1 MVTLH
6 TIDGGTVNAINDA
19 LLYDFIIGQN
29 GIATGATVTSEGA
42 LLLHIDSGWGV
53 INGRIF
59 SIEAETVSATPS
71 TSGTVKGRLILQ
83 IDITNTTNPITFVT
97 QAAATLPALQQ
108 EDINNNGTIY
118 QLPIATY
125 DVNEVAVSNLQMVAP
140 SVEAI
145 KERIDSAVRKA
156 NAAIPKSLTHNPIT
170 STSDDTIANWK
181 NLGIGVAWY
190 DTANCLI
197 DQPAQWGYLINICM
211 DTNNDVRQFFCA
223 QPSADV
229 YWRAGNEDG
238 WQGSWHRM
246 PSVDANNMFTGVL
259 VAKPVN
265 YTGDAIRNILP
276 CDSSWKVVSTD
287 KIVTLRK

>member
-53 INGRIF
+53 IKGRIF
-59 SIEAETVSATPS
+59 SIEAETISATPS

-83 IDITNTTNPITFVT
+83 IDITNTTSPVTFVT

-108 EDINNNGTIY
+108 EDINGNGTIF

-145 KERIDSAVRKA
+145 KGRIDSAQNTA
-156 NAAIPKSLTHNPIT
+156 
-170 STSDDTIANWK
+170 
-181 NLGIGVAWY
+181 
-190 DTANCLI
+190 DTALNNQKSAVL
-197 DQPAQWGYLINICM
+197 WENGTLSGSFTGKKININFM
-211 DTNNDVRQFFCA
+211 QYKMLLILFLREEGYINDIISITTFGNARYYPLSINNGYIYMRSFLISSDGILFDNALEVSTLGSYGTNN
-223 QPSADV
+223 
-229 YWRAGNEDG
+229 
-238 WQGSWHRM
+238 
-246 PSVDANNMFTGVL
+246 NNLIPYKVIG
-259 VAKPVN
+259 
-265 YTGDAIRNILP
+265 IL
-276 CDSSWKVVSTD
+276 K
-287 KIVTLRK
+287 

>member
-6 TIDGGTVNAINDA
+6 TIDGGIVNAINDA

-53 INGRIF
+53 IKGRIF
-59 SIEAETVSATPS
+59 SITAESISATPS

-108 EDINNNGTIY
+108 EDINSNGTIF

-140 SVEAI
+140 VVEAVKKADLAINDENGNNII
-145 KERIDSAVRKA
+145 KTYATKEALNKKSDLKILEFSQYDIPA
-156 NAAIPKSLTHNPIT
+156 NLKFSGEVKTRRLAALLYVFGQNGPIEPIT
-170 STSDDTIANWK
+170 
-181 NLGIGVAWY
+181 IGF
-190 DTANCLI
+190 D
-197 DQPAQWGYLINICM
+197 
-211 DTNNDVRQFFCA
+211 
-223 QPSADV
+223 
-229 YWRAGNEDG
+229 
-238 WQGSWHRM
+238 
-246 PSVDANNMFTGVL
+246 
-259 VAKPVN
+259 
-265 YTGDAIRNILP
+265 GDAGISLAQNLYVTVSSNTHGITRGSTGAVYIPANINNNWGGYTILLIQ
-276 CDSSWKVVSTD
+276 SNLNVEIEYVN
-287 KIVTLRK
+287 

>member
-19 LLYDFIIGQN
+19 LLYDFVIGQN

-53 INGRIF
+53 IKGRIF

-71 TSGTVKGRLILQ
+71 ASGTVKGRLILQ

-108 EDINNNGTIY
+108 EDINGNGTIF

-140 SVEAI
+140 VVEAV
-145 KERIDSAVRKA
+145 KQQIDSVRS
-156 NAAIPKSLTHNPIT
+156 AA
-170 STSDDTIANWK
+170 WK
-181 NLGIGVAWY
+181 TLWTNTNIGSFNEQ
-190 DTANCLI
+190 T
-197 DQPAQWGYLINICM
+197 ININTQRYSWFLVTYIQFLNTPYSYITHIVPKGRSVSPLM
-211 DTNNDVRQFFCA
+211 VLGNNLQLA
-223 QPSADV
+223 
-229 YWRAGNEDG
+229 Y
-238 WQGSWHRM
+238 
-246 PSVDANNMFTGVL
+246 
-259 VAKPVN
+259 
-265 YTGDAIRNILP
+265 RNIENLTDYAVTFSHCYKFVP
-276 CDSSWKVVSTD
+276 GTIQQVVEDTWLIPYSIIGI
-287 KIVTLRK
+287 K

>member
-53 INGRIF
+53 IKGRIF
-59 SIEAETVSATPS
+59 SITAESISATPS

-108 EDINNNGTIY
+108 EDINGNGTIF
-118 QLPIATY
+118 QLPIAIY

-140 SVEAI
+140 VVKAF
-145 KERIDSAVRKA
+145 KGRIDSVRSAASAAQGTADTAVSKA
-156 NAAIPKSLTHNPIT
+156 NAAQNTANNAMPKSGGQFTGEVYSSNKTHHPATGCFRNIEVWQYGQQV
-170 STSDDTIANWK
+170 ST
-181 NLGIGVAWY
+181 G
-190 DTANCLI
+190 
-197 DQPAQWGYLINICM
+197 LINM
-211 DTNNDVRQFFCA
+211 
-223 QPSADV
+223 
-229 YWRAGNEDG
+229 
-238 WQGSWHRM
+238 HR
-246 PSVDANNMFTGVL
+246 
-259 VAKPVN
+259 K
-265 YTGDAIRNILP
+265 
-276 CDSSWKVVSTD
+276 
-287 KIVTLRK
+287 

>member
-29 GIATGATVTSEGA
+29 GIASGATVTSEGA

-53 INGRIF
+53 IKGRIF

-108 EDINNNGTIY
+108 EDINGNGTIF
-118 QLPIATY
+118 QLAIATY

-140 SVEAI
+140 VVEAV
-145 KERIDSAVRKA
+145 KQQIDSARSTA
-156 NAAIPKSLTHNPIT
+156 LAAQ
-170 STSDDTIANWK
+170 STA
-181 NLGIGVAWY
+181 
-190 DTANCLI
+190 DTALNNQKMEVLWENNNPTVDFYQQTVNFNTLSYNFFLVILNKSVSSNGEYVSITMGYNMTCSVTSIVYGKLVERDVNISANSATFTRGLVQNSYEVLTENNSFLI
-197 DQPAQWGYLINICM
+197 
-211 DTNNDVRQFFCA
+211 
-223 QPSADV
+223 
-229 YWRAGNEDG
+229 
-238 WQGSWHRM
+238 
-246 PSVDANNMFTGVL
+246 
-259 VAKPVN
+259 PVKII
-265 YTGDAIRNILP
+265 GIL
-276 CDSSWKVVSTD
+276 K
-287 KIVTLRK
+287 

>member
-6 TIDGGTVNAINDA
+6 TVDGGIVNAINDA

-53 INGRIF
+53 IKGRIF

-71 TSGTVKGRLILQ
+71 TTGTVKGRLILQ

-140 SVEAI
+140 IISSGLKKELLWSNADTSVPFNDQLLYI
-145 KERIDSAVRKA
+145 
-156 NAAIPKSLTHNPIT
+156 NASEY
-170 STSDDTIANWK
+170 STLI
-181 NLGIGVAWY
+181 IVMRQ
-190 DTANCLI
+190 DTAHDYFSNFYVNTDKGIRIVLSTANYSNFNI
-197 DQPAQWGYLINICM
+197 ISRDVSVNSDNLNFSSGYKAS
-211 DTNNDVRQFFCA
+211 TYGKYTESNDVLI
-223 QPSADV
+223 P
-229 YWRAGNEDG
+229 YKIY
-238 WQGSWHRM
+238 
-246 PSVDANNMFTGVL
+246 GV
-259 VAKPVN
+259 K
-265 YTGDAIRNILP
+265 
-276 CDSSWKVVSTD
+276 
-287 KIVTLRK
+287 

>member
-53 INGRIF
+53 IKGRIF
-59 SIEAETVSATPS
+59 SIEEETVSATPS
-71 TSGTVKGRLILQ
+71 TTGTVKGRLILQ

-108 EDINNNGTIY
+108 EDINGNGTIF

-140 SVEAI
+140 VVEAS
-145 KERIDSAVRKA
+145 KERIDGVQSTANTAQSTADTAVAKA
-156 NAAIPKSLTHNPIT
+156 NAAQN
-170 STSDDTIANWK
+170 
-181 NLGIGVAWY
+181 
-190 DTANCLI
+190 TANN
-197 DQPAQWGYLINICM
+197 A
-211 DTNNDVRQFFCA
+211 
-223 QPSADV
+223 
-229 YWRAGNEDG
+229 
-238 WQGSWHRM
+238 M
-246 PSVDANNMFTGVL
+246 PISGGTFTGAV
-259 VAKPVN
+259 VADSGIKA
-265 YTGDAIRNILP
+265 GDYLRNIAIKGNTGIDVP
-276 CDSSWKVVSTD
+276 TMWVFFR
-287 KIVTLRK
+287 RK

>member
-53 INGRIF
+53 IKGRIF

-71 TSGTVKGRLILQ
+71 ASGTVKGRLILQ

-108 EDINNNGTIY
+108 EDINGNGTIF

-140 SVEAI
+140 IISSGL
-145 KERIDSAVRKA
+145 K
-156 NAAIPKSLTHNPIT
+156 
-170 STSDDTIANWK
+170 K
-181 NLGIGVAWY
+181 NLLWSNADTSVPFNDQLIYINASQYSALIIVMKQDITNNFFYNFYVNTDKGMRTVLSSVNYSNFKIIARDMSISSDNVNLSDGYESPTYGKY
-190 DTANCLI
+190 DR
-197 DQPAQWGYLINICM
+197 
-211 DTNNDVRQFFCA
+211 NNDVLIPCKI
-223 QPSADV
+223 
-229 YWRAGNEDG
+229 Y
-238 WQGSWHRM
+238 
-246 PSVDANNMFTGVL
+246 GV
-259 VAKPVN
+259 K
-265 YTGDAIRNILP
+265 
-276 CDSSWKVVSTD
+276 
-287 KIVTLRK
+287 

>member
-53 INGRIF
+53 IKGRIF

-83 IDITNTTNPITFVT
+83 IDITNTTDPITFVT

-140 SVEAI
+140 VVKAI
-145 KERIDSAVRKA
+145 KGRIDSARSAA
-156 NAAIPKSLTHNPIT
+156 NAAQS
-170 STSDDTIANWK
+170 
-181 NLGIGVAWY
+181 
-190 DTANCLI
+190 TANQALNGNFKNYVFNF
-197 DQPAQWGYLINICM
+197 D
-211 DTNNDVRQFFCA
+211 NDVTISFSGYGWTRCVLGLVLVSGQSGCTE
-223 QPSADV
+223 PISISITGD
-229 YWRAGNEDG
+229 GNEHTYTTESIFVSNNTYG
-238 WQGSWHRM
+238 IEGRTNSQLFIPANIGSRYGNIRVIIFEQNVTC
-246 PSVDANNMFTGVL
+246 SVL
-259 VAKPVN
+259 
-265 YTGDAIRNILP
+265 
-276 CDSSWKVVSTD
+276 
-287 KIVTLRK
+287 

>member
-53 INGRIF
+53 IKGRIF
-59 SIEAETVSATPS
+59 SIEAETISATPS

-108 EDINNNGTIY
+108 EDINGNGTIY

-140 SVEAI
+140 IISSGFKKQLLWSNA
-145 KERIDSAVRKA
+145 DTSAPFNTQRLDI
-156 NAAIPKSLTHNPIT
+156 NT
-170 STSDDTIANWK
+170 SEYSILIIVMK
-181 NLGIGVAWY
+181 Q
-190 DTANCLI
+190 DTANDFFYNFYI
-197 DQPAQWGYLINICM
+197 T
-211 DTNNDVRQFFCA
+211 TNN
-223 QPSADV
+223 
-229 YWRAGNEDG
+229 G
-238 WQGSWHRM
+238 
-246 PSVDANNMFTGVL
+246 
-259 VAKPVN
+259 
-265 YTGDAIRNILP
+265 IRNVL
-276 CDSSWKVVSTD
+276 SSASYVDFKIISRDMSVNSGKLTFSNGYKSSTYGEYEQND
-287 KIVTLRK
+287 DVLIPYKIYGVK

>member
-53 INGRIF
+53 IKGRIF
-59 SIEAETVSATPS
+59 SIEAETISATPS

-83 IDITNTTNPITFVT
+83 IDITNTTSPVTFVT

-108 EDINNNGTIY
+108 EDINGNGTIF

-140 SVEAI
+140 VVEAVNNANNLGGQPSSAYMPNNLNYMQLNTEI
-145 KERIDSAVRKA
+145 FLYKRGNIVTILLCGDYNIDGDTVFNVPEGYRPSRYISAFCQYRNSYGNYYAMAVLEISITGKVRCWRQERD
-156 NAAIPKSLTHNPIT
+156 NEEQIT
-170 STSDDTIANWK
+170 SSGK
-181 NLGIGVAWY
+181 LYGVITY
-190 DTANCLI
+190 
-197 DQPAQWGYLINICM
+197 
-211 DTNNDVRQFFCA
+211 
-223 QPSADV
+223 
-229 YWRAGNEDG
+229 
-238 WQGSWHRM
+238 
-246 PSVDANNMFTGVL
+246 
-259 VAKPVN
+259 
-265 YTGDAIRNILP
+265 
-276 CDSSWKVVSTD
+276 VV
-287 KIVTLRK
+287 

>member
-53 INGRIF
+53 IKGRIF
-59 SIEAETVSATPS
+59 SIEAETISATPS

-108 EDINNNGTIY
+108 EDINGNGTIF

-125 DVNEVAVSNLQMVAP
+125 DVNEVAVSNLQMAAP
-140 SVEAI
+140 VVEAI
-145 KERIDSAVRKA
+145 KGRIDSAQSTA
-156 NAAIPKSLTHNPIT
+156 NAAQSTANAAQSTANAAQSTANAAQNTANNAMPKSGGTFTGNVTADGSNRIGGCIRDIYMCNSSWVGV
-170 STSDDTIANWK
+170 STSR
-181 NLGIGVAWY
+181 L
-190 DTANCLI
+190 
-197 DQPAQWGYLINICM
+197 
-211 DTNNDVRQFFCA
+211 
-223 QPSADV
+223 
-229 YWRAGNEDG
+229 
-238 WQGSWHRM
+238 
-246 PSVDANNMFTGVL
+246 
-259 VAKPVN
+259 
-265 YTGDAIRNILP
+265 
-276 CDSSWKVVSTD
+276 
-287 KIVTLRK
+287 VTLRK

>member
-6 TIDGGTVNAINDA
+6 TIDGGIVNAINDA

-53 INGRIF
+53 IKGRIF

-83 IDITNTTNPITFVT
+83 IDITNTTNPIAFVT

-108 EDINNNGTIY
+108 EDINGNGTIF

-140 SVEAI
+140 VVKAI
-145 KERIDSAVRKA
+145 KERVNNVRSAASTAQITADTALNNQKSVVLWKNNNP
-156 NAAIPKSLTHNPIT
+156 NASFTAQKINVDFKSYKTMIIYFYREAGINQGIISNVIT
-170 STSDDTIANWK
+170 SENMDLLAVSVNNAKISIRSYSVLSDGLQFAAASQISLYGSYTTIN
-181 NLGIGVAWY
+181 
-190 DTANCLI
+190 TELI
-197 DQPAQWGYLINICM
+197 PY
-211 DTNNDVRQFFCA
+211 
-223 QPSADV
+223 
-229 YWRAGNEDG
+229 
-238 WQGSWHRM
+238 
-246 PSVDANNMFTGVL
+246 
-259 VAKPVN
+259 
-265 YTGDAIRNILP
+265 
-276 CDSSWKVVSTD
+276 
-287 KIVTLRK
+287 KIVGILK

>member
-42 LLLHIDSGWGV
+42 LLLHIESGWGV
-53 INGRIF
+53 IKGRIF
-59 SIEAETVSATPS
+59 SIEAETISATPS

-108 EDINNNGTIY
+108 EDINGNGTIY

-140 SVEAI
+140 VVEAI
-145 KERIDSAVRKA
+145 KKA
-156 NAAIPKSLTHNPIT
+156 DLAINDENGNNIFETYATKEALNKKLDLKILEFGQSNIPANLKFSGEVNTRRLAALLYVFGQGGPIEQ
-170 STSDDTIANWK
+170 TIAIGFSGDGGTGLAQNSRAVTSSNEYGIAGSMGTVYIPENIKGDWGCYTILLIQT
-181 NLGIGVAWY
+181 NLNVEIEY
-190 DTANCLI
+190 
-197 DQPAQWGYLINICM
+197 
-211 DTNNDVRQFFCA
+211 
-223 QPSADV
+223 
-229 YWRAGNEDG
+229 
-238 WQGSWHRM
+238 
-246 PSVDANNMFTGVL
+246 
-259 VAKPVN
+259 VN
-265 YTGDAIRNILP
+265 
-276 CDSSWKVVSTD
+276 
-287 KIVTLRK
+287 